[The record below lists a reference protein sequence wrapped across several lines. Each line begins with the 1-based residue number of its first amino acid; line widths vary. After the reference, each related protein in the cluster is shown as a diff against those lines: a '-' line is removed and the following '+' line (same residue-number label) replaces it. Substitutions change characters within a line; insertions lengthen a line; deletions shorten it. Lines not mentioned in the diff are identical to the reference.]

1 VILVKNARFF
11 YDGEKI
17 HENVDVV
24 IDGEDRAE
32 TCTDKSDVVVD
43 GRGKLLLPAFL
54 NAHAHLPMVVMR
66 GFHEDMY
73 FHPWLASV
81 WRVEEKLT
89 PEIVYHASVVSIAE
103 NLRGGVTSAV
113 SMYFFYEETARA
125 VEDFGLPYAV
135 GPVFV
140 DDENMEERLSAAES
154 FFKRKWRHA
163 VPTVFSHAPYSCS
176 PETLGTVAEIRE
188 KYGVP
193 HQVHV
198 SETREEVVSIK
209 RKYSRYPVEYLDE
222 HTPLD
227 EGTTLVHCGWL
238 TKGELDLI
246 SRKGAALVH
255 CPSSNAKL
263 ATHGFFP
270 WKEAVQRG
278 VKILMGTDSQVSNN
292 AQDMFMEMRM
302 AALTAKDRY
311 WDATVAPV
319 REVLNA
325 VRGPGW
331 ILVDVSGL
339 RFFPQTGRNILANVV
354 FNGHSDLVTH
364 VFLRGEVK
372 YPFNSELREKVET
385 SKEFLLNALTTLYPI
400 GNCGDTGP

>member
-1 VILVKNARFF
+1 MILVKNARFF
-11 YDGEKI
+11 YDGRKVR
-17 HENVDVV
+17 ENVSVV

-32 TCTDKSDVVVD
+32 VGVDKGDVVVD
-43 GRGKLLLPAFL
+43 GSGRILMPAFL
-54 NAHAHLPMVVMR
+54 NAHTHLPMIVMR
-66 GFHEDMY
+66 GFHEDLY
-73 FHPWLASV
+73 FHDWLAGV

-125 VEDFGLPYAV
+125 VEEFRLPYAV

-140 DDENMEERLSAAES
+140 DDEEMDRRVSAAES
-154 FFKRKWRHA
+154 FLRRRWEHV
-163 VPTVFSHAPYSCS
+163 VPTLFSHAPYTCS
-176 PETLGTVAEIRE
+176 PETLEVVADLKE

-193 HQVHV
+193 HQIHV
-198 SETREEVVSIK
+198 SETREEVVDIK
-209 RKYSRYPVEYLDE
+209 RKYGRYPVEYVDE
-222 HTPLD
+222 HVPLD
-227 EGTTLVHCGWL
+227 GATTLVHGGWL

-246 SRKGAALVH
+246 ARRGAALVH
-255 CPSSNAKL
+255 CPVSNAKL

-270 WKEAVQRG
+270 WREARERG
-278 VKILMGTDSQVSNN
+278 IQIHLGTDSQVSNN
-292 AQDMFMEMRM
+292 TQDMFMEMRM

-319 REVLNA
+319 HEVLDA

-331 ILVDVSGL
+331 MLVDVSGL
-339 RFFPQTGRNILANVV
+339 RFFPQTRGNILANVV

-364 VFLRGEVK
+364 VFLGGAVK
-372 YPFNSELREKVET
+372 YPFGERQLRKIEL
-385 SKEFLLNALTTLYPI
+385 SKEFLINALTTLYPQ
-400 GNCGDTGP
+400 